1 MTREEVMAIMPDA
14 TKEQIDAFLNRFN
27 KDIAAER
34 TASQKLRAKA
44 DTADDLKKQLD
55 AINEQGMT
63 EMQKIQKQLDA
74 AEKRAEAAENSVKRL
89 ESLNK
94 LAEIGITGETAE
106 KYIDSISAGDSSHI
120 DVLGLIL
127 TSAKENAAKDMERQ
141 IAENSDIPSGR
152 TDDGAEETPDI
163 AMAKQL
169 NFGNETP
176 STEARNHYLVN

>member
-44 DTADDLKKQLD
+44 DTAEDLQKQLD
-55 AINEQGMT
+55 AINEQGMS
-63 EMQKIQKQLDA
+63 EMQKIQKQLEA

-94 LAEIGITGETAE
+94 LAELGITGETAE
-106 KYIDSISAGDSSHI
+106 KYIDSISAGNSSHI

-127 TSAKENAAKDMERQ
+127 TSARENAAKEMEQQ
-141 IAENSDIPSGR
+141 IANNSENPSGKVE
-152 TDDGAEETPDI
+152 DGTEETPDI
-163 AMAKQL
+163 AMAKQID
-169 NFGNETP
+169 FGSNTP
-176 STEARNHYLVN
+176 SAESRNHYLVQ